1 MPLGLLSLL
10 SPTRCQRAAA
20 IARIK
25 PGRAAERIKLEDDD
39 DLLLTETAPLLP
51 LCFLPL
57 LALPFCPF
65 FSAMAMINLL
75 MVRFFHRPLVL
86 SPMQMLFVGATNTFV
101 NVFFSFD
108 FYHDSII

>member
-1 MPLGLLSLL
+1 MSLELILLL

-51 LCFLPL
+51 LLCCFLPL

-86 SPMQMLFVGATNTFV
+86 SPMQMLFGGATNKRFLL
-101 NVFFSFD
+101 F
-108 FYHDSII
+108 